1 MQTLS
6 PSSGQ
11 TTRTWYFFDARD
23 QILGRLAVQIASI
36 LMGKH
41 KTSFVRHLDIGDHI
55 VVVNAGL
62 VKVSGR
68 KEQQKIY
75 HRHSGYPG
83 GMKITSLKILRQTHP
98 ERIIIH
104 AVSGMLP
111 DNKLKAR
118 LLKHLHVYPGPDHP
132 YQSQFKNS
140 EIKNWYLIKN

>member
-140 EIKNWYLIKN
+140 EIKN